1 MKYAYPVIFTRTEDK
16 KDTILI
22 EVPDLEIMTEGF
34 GVADAIEMARDA
46 IGLSGITLEDMSEP
60 IPLPRDINEIDLKK
74 SEFASAEKSYVSLVD
89 VDFTKYRKKV
99 DNKMVRKNVT
109 IPNWL
114 NKAAEKEKINVSKVL
129 QEALM
134 EKIGIVH

>member
-1 MKYAYPVIFTRTEDK
+1 MKYAYPVIFTRTEDE

-46 IGLSGITLEDMSEP
+46 IGLSGITLEDMSES

>member
-1 MKYAYPVIFTRTEDK
+1 MKYAYPVIFTRTEDE

-74 SEFASAEKSYVSLVD
+74 SEFASAEKSYVSLV
-89 VDFTKYRKKV
+89 
-99 DNKMVRKNVT
+99 T

>member
-1 MKYAYPVIFTRTEDK
+1 MKYAYPVIFTRTEDE

-46 IGLSGITLEDMSEP
+46 IGLSGITLENMSEP

>member
-1 MKYAYPVIFTRTEDK
+1 MKYAYPVIFTRTEDE

-114 NKAAEKEKINVSKVL
+114 NKAVEKEKINVSKVL

>member
-1 MKYAYPVIFTRTEDK
+1 MKYAYPVIFTRTEDE

-22 EVPDLEIMTEGF
+22 EVPDMEIMTEGF

-46 IGLSGITLEDMSEP
+46 IGLSGITLEDMSEL

-89 VDFTKYRKKV
+89 VDFAKYRKKV

>member
-1 MKYAYPVIFTRTEDK
+1 MKYAYPVIFTRTEDE

-34 GVADAIEMARDA
+34 GVADAIEIARDA

>member
-1 MKYAYPVIFTRTEDK
+1 MKYAYPVIFTKTEDE

-46 IGLSGITLEDMSEP
+46 IGLSGITLEDMNQPVPHPSEMGT
-60 IPLPRDINEIDLKK
+60 IDFAK
-74 SEFASAEKSYVSLVD
+74 SEFASPEKSYISLVD
-89 VDFTKYRKKV
+89 VDFAKYRKEV

-134 EKIGIVH
+134 EKVGSAR

>member
-1 MKYAYPVIFTRTEDK
+1 MRYAYPVIFTKTEDE

-22 EVPDLEIMTEGF
+22 EVPDLEILTEGY
-34 GVADAIEMARDA
+34 GVADSIEMARDA
-46 IGLSGITLEDMSEP
+46 IGLSGITLEDMNRP
-60 IPLPRDINEIDLKK
+60 IPGPSEMREIDFTK
-74 SEFASAEKSYVSLVD
+74 SEFACAEKSYVSLVD
-89 VDFTKYRKKV
+89 VDFAIYRKKA

-134 EKIGIVH
+134 EKVGFVH